1 LECRPKGSKP
11 RRVYDASTY
20 RGRGVTPDLAYLD
33 LLGKT
38 ADELSILYGFTTG
51 RDVSRSSRVLEEL
64 ADVLV
69 SRSTLGSPRTSLI
82 ILTWL
87 MPSAKE
93 DQVSGKHR
101 SEASQRKKRGTRK
114 RERQGNELTSRDE
127 EVEEKKSILSSKTL
141 LVIRGIMQCYKP
153 SGNNTINSYQKCI
166 FSPIDSLYPLN
177 AVCSIVKGHLIVFI
191 APRHPR
197 CDSELVAVLPSI
209 AASRA

>member
-141 LVIRGIMQCYKP
+141 LVIRGIMLQTQRKQHHKLLPKMHLQSHRLPVSPERCVL
-153 SGNNTINSYQKCI
+153 NSQGT
-166 FSPIDSLYPLN
+166 SHSLHRTQTSTL
-177 AVCSIVKGHLIVFI
+177 
-191 APRHPR
+191 
-197 CDSELVAVLPSI
+197 
-209 AASRA
+209 